1 MKQISRNPSFTPSPQ
16 LRNDLNSN
24 SNGVTYRLNEIWDR
38 YEYIIKTHSIKLSA
52 DESLLLK
59 SILNGSFIDPVLI
72 DNLYSEITDSDEYL
86 ENIET
91 AKSLAEKFKNA
102 SYSESLATIERL
114 KLWNCGRRMKLK
126 F

>member
-24 SNGVTYRLNEIWDR
+24 QNGVTARLNQIWDR
-38 YEYIIKTHSIKLSA
+38 YEYIIKTQSIQLSA

-59 SILNGSFIDPVLI
+59 SILSGSFIDPVLI

-86 ENIET
+86 ENNEI

-102 SYSESLATIERL
+102 SYSQSLATIERL
-114 KLWNCGRRMKLK
+114 KL
-126 F
+126 